1 MPLYVLSKS
10 KRLRSLRS
18 QICLYGPNQT
28 MSCEDSLT
36 GLLPIPGQLKDSP
49 TRELSSVIVCYLMMA
64 GREGH
69 RLELFCCHYSSLCQN
84 KQKYHRYTNVDI
96 VSAQFGVISTS
107 PGSWVQGEPPI
118 SHSADIDWT

>member
-1 MPLYVLSKS
+1 MEHYVALYVLSNS

-28 MSCEDSLT
+28 MSWQDSET

-49 TRELSSVIVCYLMMA
+49 AREFSDSLLFNDGRQGGREG

-69 RLELFCCHYSSLCQN
+69 CWNCSVALFIIMS
-84 KQKYHRYTNVDI
+84 K
-96 VSAQFGVISTS
+96 
-107 PGSWVQGEPPI
+107 
-118 SHSADIDWT
+118 